1 MATPT
6 PADIIAQVDETIF
19 ALITDGA
26 SSKSFMGRAYT
37 VMDVD
42 KLKAIRLFYAK
53 IEAES
58 TPTTS
63 TIPIVSNADF
73 SCSDNSYSARTW

>member
-19 ALITDGA
+19 SLVQDGS
-26 SSKSFMGRAYT
+26 SSKSCLGKAYT
-37 VMDVD
+37 VMDLD
-42 KLKAIRLFYAK
+42 KLKAIRSFYVK
-53 IEAES
+53 LQAES
-58 TPTTS
+58 TPTLF

-73 SCSDNSYSARTW
+73 SSTDSA